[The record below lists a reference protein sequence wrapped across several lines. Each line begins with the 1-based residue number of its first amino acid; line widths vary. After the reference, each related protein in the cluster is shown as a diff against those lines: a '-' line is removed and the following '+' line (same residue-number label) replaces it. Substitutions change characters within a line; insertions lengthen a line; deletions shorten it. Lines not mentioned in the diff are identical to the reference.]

1 MGNVFFQEE
10 TTAEKEEPQ
19 EYGSEFKE
27 ELTRL
32 QIREPTVEDD
42 HEEGKTNCH
51 YLSQQVAERI
61 MENTDEKYP
70 VIFVWKHGG
79 PDVYVAYSGDNWS
92 HKYRMHRSD
101 DDTDFK
107 LIMKLPPG
115 HYHYRFVIDNKWR
128 CAPDQRHVRDANG
141 AYGNVLQV
149 QSAPYQTTCTDCNNY
164 MVRNVSNIGGY
175 RLGVTL
181 PSDEW
186 STRITVAINEST
198 NKRFIMKIV
207 NKQKMKRMG
216 MEKIQE
222 WGMEVLS
229 LLNHPYIRKLYKII
243 HTPLDTCFVLEYVCG
258 GELFDLIVDK
268 GRFVESE
275 ARRYFQQIIC
285 AVQYCHYKKIVHR
298 DLKPENILID
308 DNGDIRI
315 EGFENSNK
323 TKHSTFMLKTSVGTP
338 NYAAPEVIWGEEY
351 IGQLADIWSI
361 GVILYAMLCGCLPFD
376 DVSVT
381 NLFRKIE
388 TGIYKIPKYVSTD
401 AADLIKRMLVVDP
414 ANRITMNEIKQHCWF
429 KKNLTKY
436 WSGEYYEYN
445 DGNDLILGNGNYIE
459 LRQQHNSNTFYLP
472 KGITNLIYRM
482 MDPMFGLK

>member
-10 TTAEKEEPQ
+10 TTSKKEET
-19 EYGSEFKE
+19 KE
-27 ELTRL
+27 ELTSL
-32 QIREPTVEDD
+32 QNRESTIEED
-42 HEEGKTNCH
+42 
-51 YLSQQVAERI
+51 YSSQQVAERI
-61 MENTDEKYP
+61 MINTNETHP

-92 HKYRMHRSD
+92 HKYQMHKSD
-101 DDTDFK
+101 DDIDFK
-107 LIMKLPPG
+107 LIMELPPG

-141 AYGNVLQV
+141 KYCNVLQV
-149 QSAPYQTTCTDCNNY
+149 QSVGSNSYQQIIDNMQKTCRDCNNY
-164 MVRNVSNIGGY
+164 IKNRNKIGVY
-175 RLGVTL
+175 RLGDTL
-181 PSDEW
+181 TSDEW
-186 STRITVAINEST
+186 SNRIKVAINEST
-198 NKRFIMKIV
+198 NKRFVMKIV
-207 NKQKMKRMG
+207 NKRQMKMRD
-216 MEKIQE
+216 MEKQQA
-222 WGMEVLS
+222 WGMEVLF
-229 LLNHPYIRKLYKII
+229 LLNHPYIRKLYDII
-243 HTPLDTCFVLEYVCG
+243 YTPLDTCFVLEYVCG
-258 GELFDLIVDK
+258 CELFDLIVNK

-315 EGFENSNK
+315 EGFENSNR
-323 TKHSTFMLKTSVGTP
+323 TKHSTFYLKTSVGSP
-338 NYAAPEVIWGEEY
+338 NYAAPEIICDEKY

-376 DVSVT
+376 DENT
-381 NLFRKIE
+381 AALFHKIR
-388 TGIYKIPKYVSTD
+388 TGTYKIPCYVSSD
-401 AADLIKRMLVVDP
+401 ARDLIKKMLVVDP